1 MFVVFVICLTELLT
15 CGVIRSYHC
24 FVRPSPRL
32 YCLQNIAP
40 GSSRPSMH
48 QHVNKHK
55 PFPGMRKQIDVSQV
69 SQAGEFND
77 TVDLTGKGG
86 IGQFT

>member
-1 MFVVFVICLTELLT
+1 
-15 CGVIRSYHC
+15 
-24 FVRPSPRL
+24 
-32 YCLQNIAP
+32 
-40 GSSRPSMH
+40 MH

-86 IGQFT
+86 LAGLLEIWKDTTATILLPSQYDYIKKMPLSQEHLHLRKPDNTILEF